1 MKKLTKALGM
11 SMLVMASLCT
21 AGNNTYAKGI
31 SLIINEVPVI
41 GSVMP
46 IMVDNRTL
54 APVRVIS
61 ETLGAKVDYD
71 KATKKVVITKG
82 LSKVEMTIDKPQVK
96 VNGVTQVMDT
106 VPIVKNGSTMLPLRF
121 IGEVLDC
128 QVSWDKASQ
137 TVRVTSSDAPATKP
151 TDKNVDKWGRKI
163 RTTNLPKNASLFP
176 YIVEGVPNWVYE
188 AIRINKPT
196 EQWETEIGPNTDL
209 TAKQMWEKGEFD
221 YDYWVKGLEED
232 LMTRLNLDY
241 RTINKD
247 EFYKTMVEYYDSDT
261 MPDEYGS
268 IRATSDAYVD
278 FVKQHKIVSKAEVT
292 VLPETFWQSAYGM
305 PVVNAYVKLTVVQQP
320 AKSTNLVFDDFGGMY
335 KGGDKAER
343 PAENKVYEGVVQ
355 IGLTGGNPQYYI
367 NYNTADVRC
376 QLVDNIFGGARQKDQ
391 ATITVK

>member
-1 MKKLTKALGM
+1 MKKLTRALGM

-21 AGNNTYAKGI
+21 VGNNTYAKGI
-31 SLIINEVPVI
+31 SLIINEVPVTS
-41 GSVMP
+41 SVMP
-46 IMVDNRTL
+46 IMVDSRTL

-128 QVSWDKASQ
+128 QVNWDKATQ
-137 TVRVTSSDAPATKP
+137 TVTVTSNDAPATKP

-163 RTTNLPKNASLFP
+163 RTTNLPKNADLFP

-221 YDYWVKGLEED
+221 YEYWVKGLEED

-247 EFYKTMVEYYDSDT
+247 EFRKVMVEYYAPST
-261 MPDEYGS
+261 APDEYGT
-268 IRATSDAYVD
+268 IPATADAYVD
-278 FVKQHKIVSKAEVT
+278 FVKQNKIISKAEVT
-292 VLPETFWQSAYGM
+292 VLPETFWQGAYGD
-305 PVVNAYVKLTVVQQP
+305 PKVNAYVKLTIVQQP

-335 KGGDKAER
+335 KGGDKAKR
-343 PAENKVYEGVVQ
+343 PEENKVYEGVVQ
-355 IGLTGGNPQYYI
+355 IDLVGGNPQYFI
-367 NYNTADVRC
+367 NYNTADARC

>member
-1 MKKLTKALGM
+1 MKKLTRALGM

-31 SLIINEVPVI
+31 SLIINEVPVT

-61 ETLGAKVDYD
+61 ETLGAKVDFD
-71 KATKKVVITKG
+71 KATKKITITKG
-82 LSKVEMTIDKPQVK
+82 VSKIEMTVGKPQVK
-96 VNGVTQVMDT
+96 VNGVTQVMDS

-137 TVRVTSSDAPATKP
+137 TVKVTSSDAPAQKP

-196 EQWETEIGPNTDL
+196 EQWETEIGQNTDL
-209 TAKQMWEKGEFD
+209 TAKQMWDKGKFD
-221 YDYWVKGLEED
+221 YDYWVKNLERD
-232 LMTRLNLDY
+232 LMTRLNIDY

-247 EFYKTMVEYYDSDT
+247 EFYKVMNELYDSDK
-261 MPDEYGS
+261 MPKEYGS
-268 IRATSDAYVD
+268 TRATSDAYVD

-292 VLPETFWQSAYGM
+292 VLPETFWKSAFDT
-305 PVVNAYVKLTVVQQP
+305 PVVNAYVKLTVIQQP
-320 AKSTNLVFDDFGGMY
+320 DKSTNLVFDDFGAMY
-335 KGGDKAER
+335 RGGKAQR
-343 PAENKVYEGVVQ
+343 PIEGKVYEGVVQ
-355 IGLTGGNPQYYI
+355 ICLTGGNPQYYI
-367 NYNTADVRC
+367 NYNKSDVRC
-376 QLVDNIFGGARQKDQ
+376 QLVENIFGGARQKDQ
-391 ATITVK
+391 ATITIK